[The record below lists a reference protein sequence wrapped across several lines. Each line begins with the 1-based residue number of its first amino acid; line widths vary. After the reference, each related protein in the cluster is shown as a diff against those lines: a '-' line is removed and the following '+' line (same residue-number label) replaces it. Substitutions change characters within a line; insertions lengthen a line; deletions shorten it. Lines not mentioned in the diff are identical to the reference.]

1 MEIQNDTQGKWIRSS
16 YNCFLVNS
24 TAVEDVDKV
33 VALQVYVPLYTSIDE
48 WTEVTAE
55 EAERIKKAKDAKK
68 GNVDYPEEQVNQMIS
83 LFAVSI
89 NNIDLTDEQSLQFK
103 NLYPKW
109 ETFINQKL
117 SAGYKVLY
125 DDKLYKVK
133 QDITTVLEDQFPSED
148 TAALY
153 EEINET
159 NKGTYA
165 DPIPY
170 NNNMQLF
177 EGKYYIQNE
186 IIYKCTRNTGQAIY
200 NDLSELVDIYVIIA
214 TE

>member
-16 YNCFLVNS
+16 YNCFLVNT